1 MLLLVGTQL
10 LGFGLGVVACF
21 VFWYLLIRV
30 KPDVRIASVAAHNSH
45 KGLIGIKII
54 NYSRRQAT
62 DVRAQLS
69 VSTKPLVGVIT
80 TRVIGRLRWDR
91 LLALDPKQNLDG
103 LWTLPTTFIFVC
115 ENGAELLAELDKPR
129 QDGTEARL
137 VFTITARDS
146 LSGTTIV
153 RRVTYRR
160 RDILDGWYKP
170 RLSFNV
176 EAKAAVIDDSTVAA
190 LHGDSKQ
197 AAV

>member
-10 LGFGLGVVACF
+10 LGFALGVAACF
-21 VFWYLLIRV
+21 VFWYLLVRV
-30 KPDVRIASVAAHNSH
+30 KPDVRIASVAAHNFR

-62 DVRAQLS
+62 DVKAHLS
-69 VSTKPLVGVIT
+69 VSTKPPVGVIS
-80 TRVIGRLRWDR
+80 TRVIGRLRWDH

-115 ENGAELLAELDKPR
+115 ENGNEMLAELDKLR
-129 QDGTEARL
+129 KDGTEARL
-137 VFTITARDS
+137 VFTITAQDS
-146 LSGTTIV
+146 VSGTTIV

-160 RDILDGWYKP
+160 RDIVDGWYKP

-176 EAKAAVIDDSTVAA
+176 EPKALAA
-190 LHGDSKQ
+190 EELLRSESRQ
-197 AAV
+197 ERPTT